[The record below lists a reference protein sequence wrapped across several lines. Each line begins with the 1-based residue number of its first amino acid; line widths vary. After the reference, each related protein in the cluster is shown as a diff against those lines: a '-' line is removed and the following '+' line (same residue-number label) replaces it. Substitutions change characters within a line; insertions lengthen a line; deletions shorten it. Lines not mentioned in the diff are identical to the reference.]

1 VERFPRGQCFSRGY
15 LRIRALRAA
24 ESFIRHSGPFGQN
37 GNRCEESAMKRS
49 GVLIATAAL
58 GAALLASVP
67 AEARGGGGHGGGG
80 GHAGGSGGGHIGG
93 AGVSHGGMFAG
104 RSAAVGGVN
113 RGGFTGRHG
122 NFRRF
127 GYPYGYGLGW
137 GNSYWYGCNPY
148 YGYSCA
154 YPY

>member
-1 VERFPRGQCFSRGY
+1 
-15 LRIRALRAA
+15 
-24 ESFIRHSGPFGQN
+24 
-37 GNRCEESAMKRS
+37 MKRS

-67 AEARGGGGHGGGG
+67 AEARG
-80 GHAGGSGGGHIGG
+80 GGGHIGG